1 MRSCFTQPVLLHR
14 RKISCNKMQL
24 CQNQGDSTNF
34 QITNQTFVG
43 DLLGTVHAGDM
54 LRSVQLIVV
63 DQLDD
68 PRHILRLT
76 ILLKRLP
83 PHYV

>member
-43 DLLGTVHAGDM
+43 DLLGTVHA
-54 LRSVQLIVV
+54 
-63 DQLDD
+63 
-68 PRHILRLT
+68 
-76 ILLKRLP
+76 
-83 PHYV
+83 